1 MKFIPAVSFLLLAAL
16 LAACSSDTDRRYLDV
31 SLGSNLELP
40 PDLSELEAESEF
52 ELPVGFSG
60 AESTAKDKVP
70 VLARVDSLRLEG
82 SGDLYWLTV
91 EEPVDNLYQLIK
103 NFWFSEGY
111 RLMVDEPVIGIMQT
125 EWVLTEQGPSDEGGS
140 WFKGL
145 FGGDDLTASQDQY
158 RTRVELDQTENASR
172 IYIAHRGTEF
182 GHILETGSGQ
192 KRLDGDKN
200 VDDEKK
206 VDDDDNQWRFRQPEP
221 ELEVEMLSR
230 LMIFLGL
237 QKAEVAQQVAN
248 AKLFSPRASQHI
260 DASEKSPFLIVKDP
274 YQIAWNR
281 VYHQLE
287 RMNFEIAA
295 VEFKN
300 LFGEGAI
307 TINAQVTEG
316 KEDQGLFSFFSGSSE
331 TVEKQIVVV
340 LAEETHQLTRVM
352 IETDEG
358 DFDTSPAGAAF
369 LDLLY
374 QKIR

>member
-1 MKFIPAVSFLLLAAL
+1 MKFIRAASFLLLAAML
-16 LAACSSDTDRRYLDV
+16 VACNTGTDRRYLDA

-40 PDLSELEAESEF
+40 PDLSELEEESKF

-91 EEPVDNLYQLIK
+91 EEPVDNLYQLVK

-125 EWVLTEQGPSDEGGS
+125 EWVMTEQGSSDEDSS
-140 WFKGL
+140 WFERL
-145 FGGDDLTASQDQY
+145 FSGDNLSASQDQY
-158 RTRVELDQTENASR
+158 RTRIEVDQTGNASR
-172 IYIAHRGTEF
+172 IYIAHRGTEYIY
-182 GHILETGSGQ
+182 ILE
-192 KRLDGDKN
+192 GDN
-200 VDDEKK
+200 EQQQADA
-206 VDDDDNQWRFRQPEP
+206 DDNQWRFRQPEP

-237 QKAEVAQQVAN
+237 QKADVEQQVAN
-248 AKLFSPRASQHI
+248 ARLYSPRASQHI
-260 DASEKSPFLIVKDP
+260 DSSEKSPYLIVKDP

-295 VEFKN
+295 VQLKN
-300 LFGEGAI
+300 LLGEGAI
-307 TINAQVTEG
+307 IINAQVTESKG
-316 KEDQGLFSFFSGSSE
+316 DKGLFSFFSKSSE
-331 TVEKQIVVV
+331 TVEKQIIVV

-352 IETDEG
+352 IETTEG
-358 DFDTSPAGAAF
+358 DFDTSLAGAAF

>member
-1 MKFIPAVSFLLLAAL
+1 MKFYRAGSFLVLLAL
-16 LAACSSDTDRRYLDV
+16 LVACNTGPDKRYLDV
-31 SLGSNLELP
+31 LPGSNLELP
-40 PDLSELEAESEF
+40 PDLSELEEESEF

-70 VLARVDSLRLEG
+70 VLARVDSLQLEG

-91 EEPVDNLYQLIK
+91 EEPVDNLYQLVK

-125 EWVLTEQGPSDEGGS
+125 EWLLTEQGPSDEGGS
-140 WFKGL
+140 WFSSL
-145 FGGDDLTASQDQY
+145 FSGDDLTASQDQY
-158 RTRVELDQTENASR
+158 RTRIELDQTESLSR

-182 GHILETGSGQ
+182 GYPLETGDSL
-192 KRLDGDKN
+192 KLI
-200 VDDEKK
+200 E
-206 VDDDDNQWRFRQPEP
+206 DDDNQWRFRQPEP

-237 QKAEVAQQVAN
+237 QKAEVEQQVAN
-248 AKLFSPRASQHI
+248 ARLYSPRASQHI
-260 DASEKSPFLIVKDP
+260 DSSEKSPYLIVKDP

-281 VYHQLE
+281 IYHQLE
-287 RMNFEIAA
+287 RMSFEIESA
-295 VEFKN
+295 EFKSG
-300 LFGEGAI
+300 LLGEGAI
-307 TINAQVTEG
+307 VINAQVTEG
-316 KEDQGLFSFFSGSSE
+316 KDDQGLISFFSQSSE

-358 DFDTSPAGAAF
+358 DFDTSLAGAAF

>member
-1 MKFIPAVSFLLLAAL
+1 MKFIRAASFSLLAAL
-16 LAACSSDTDRRYLDV
+16 LVACNTGTDRRYLEV

-40 PDLSELEAESEF
+40 PDLSEIEEESAF

-60 AESTAKDKVP
+60 AEATAKDKVP

-91 EEPVDNLYQLIK
+91 EEPVDNLYQLVK
-103 NFWFSEGY
+103 KFWFSEGY

-125 EWVLTEQGPSDEGGS
+125 EWVLTEQGSSDEGGGS
-140 WFKGL
+140 WFAGL
-145 FGGDDLTASQDQY
+145 FTSDDLSASQDQY
-158 RTRVELDQTENASR
+158 RTRIELDQVGNASR
-172 IYIAHRGTEF
+172 IYIAHRGTEYLYV
-182 GHILETGSGQ
+182 LETNKDQ
-192 KRLDGDKN
+192 QQADA
-200 VDDEKK
+200 
-206 VDDDDNQWRFRQPEP
+206 DDNQWRFRQPEP

-237 QKAEVAQQVAN
+237 QKGEVEQQAAS
-248 AKLFSPRASQHI
+248 AKLFRPRASQHI
-260 DASEKSPFLIVKDP
+260 DSSEKSPFLIVKDP

-281 VYHQLE
+281 VYHELE
-287 RMNFEIAA
+287 RMNFEIESA
-295 VEFKN
+295 EFKSG
-300 LFGEGAI
+300 LSGEGAI
-307 TINAQVTEG
+307 VINAQVTEG
-316 KEDQGLFSFFSGSSE
+316 KEDQGLFSFFSQSSE

-340 LAEETHQLTRVM
+340 LAEETHELTRVM

-358 DFDTSPAGAAF
+358 DFDTSQAGAAF

>member
-1 MKFIPAVSFLLLAAL
+1 MKFIPAVSLLLLAAL
-16 LAACSSDTDRRYLDV
+16 LVACSSDTDRRYLDV
-31 SLGSNLELP
+31 SLDSNLELP
-40 PDLSELEAESEF
+40 PDLSKLEAESEF

-60 AESTAKDKVP
+60 PEPTAKDEVP
-70 VLARVDSLRLEG
+70 VLARVESLRLEG
-82 SGDLYWLTV
+82 SGDLYWLSV

-103 NFWFSEGY
+103 NFWLSEGY
-111 RLMVDEPVIGIMQT
+111 RLMLDEPVIGIMQT
-125 EWVLTEQGPSDEGGS
+125 EWVLTEQGANDEGAS
-140 WFKGL
+140 WFENV
-145 FGGDDLTASQDQY
+145 FASDDLTASQDQY
-158 RTRVELDQTENASR
+158 RTRIELDQTGNASR
-172 IYIAHRGTEF
+172 IYIAHRGTEYIYVVE
-182 GHILETGSGQ
+182 GGGNKQQQADTG
-192 KRLDGDKN
+192 
-200 VDDEKK
+200 
-206 VDDDDNQWRFRQPEP
+206 DNEWRFRQPEP

-237 QKAEVAQQVAN
+237 QKAEVEQQVAN
-248 AKLFSPRASQHI
+248 ARLFSPRASKHI
-260 DASEKSPFLIVKDP
+260 DTSEQSPFLIVKDP

-295 VEFKN
+295 VDRKN
-300 LFGEGAI
+300 LLGEGAI

-316 KEDQGLFSFFSGSSE
+316 KEDQGVFSFFSRSSE
-331 TVEKQIVVV
+331 TVEKQIILV

-352 IETDEG
+352 IETIGG